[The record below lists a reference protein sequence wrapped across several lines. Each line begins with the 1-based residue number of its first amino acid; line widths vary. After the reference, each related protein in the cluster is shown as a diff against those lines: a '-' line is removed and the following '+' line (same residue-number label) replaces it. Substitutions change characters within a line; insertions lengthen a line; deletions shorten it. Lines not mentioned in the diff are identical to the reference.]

1 MEGALSE
8 RPFATIRVD
17 TAIDAMTPL
26 LTGLHPEIEVN
37 DNEIILNKE
46 AMKLRRQILSI
57 LISAGYD
64 IIKVEQNRV
73 TLAEIYAEATR

>member
-1 MEGALSE
+1 
-8 RPFATIRVD
+8 
-17 TAIDAMTPL
+17 MTPL